1 MIDTVAP
8 TLKQWE
14 SYYVIV
20 GSSAC
25 ALTGL
30 QFVVL
35 TLITDAGALRGS
47 DATLSA
53 FASPNVVHFCVALLL
68 SAWLSM
74 PWHGLLPAGV
84 GVALTGTGGLVYS
97 LNVLR
102 IARRQRDY
110 KPVLE
115 DWIWHA
121 ALPILAYAA
130 CIHGGTQFARASEG
144 PAYIVAVATLLL
156 VFIGIHNAWDTVVY
170 VTLQRANDLRRQSA
184 APQTRPPQPAR
195 DPGQD

>member
-1 MIDTVAP
+1 MIDTVVP
-8 TLKQWE
+8 TLREWE

-20 GSSAC
+20 GSSAG

-35 TLITDAGALRGS
+35 TLITDAGALRGTS
-47 DATLSA
+47 ETLSA
-53 FASPNVVHFCVALLL
+53 FSSPNVVHFCVALLL
-68 SAWLSM
+68 SAVLSM
-74 PWHGLLPAGV
+74 PWHGLAPV
-84 GVALTGTGGLVYS
+84 GVLVAIVGAGGLLYS

-121 ALPILAYAA
+121 GLPILAYAA
-130 CIHGGTQFARASEG
+130 CIHAGTQLPRSPEG

-156 VFIGIHNAWDTVVY
+156 VFIGIHNAWDTVTY
-170 VTLQRANDLRRQSA
+170 VTLQRMQERERSK
-184 APQTRPPQPAR
+184 RPPTAPPPLPPAA
-195 DPGQD
+195 